1 MENPQAAAVINN
13 LRLLLDSPDLVQD
26 LLDDARA
33 DLNLT
38 KALLVDAAAYV
49 NKCLAT
55 EAALRAFFPS
65 TTDEERTD
73 CAVLTQHVGLLLA
86 EGSSRYDYFLKERWM
101 LTQLVG
107 LLLAVRAV
115 ASARSRAHLLPCV
128 LLAAFSA
135 AVLVYVSTWG
145 GVVPGLRSFVRFSVM
160 MLGFLFA
167 SDRPRGG
174 GGG

>member
-26 LLDDARA
+26 LLDDVRA

-38 KALLVDAAAYV
+38 NALLVDAAAYV

-65 TTDEERTD
+65 AMDEERTD

-86 EGSSRYDYFLKERWM
+86 EALFTSQVFLPPR
-101 LTQLVG
+101 G
-107 LLLAVRAV
+107 LGMVEFWV
-115 ASARSRAHLLPCV
+115 NPSISPDPHISPH
-128 LLAAFSA
+128 F
-135 AVLVYVSTWG
+135 
-145 GVVPGLRSFVRFSVM
+145 PSFPPISQS
-160 MLGFLFA
+160 FLFTLNFGMGG
-167 SDRPRGG
+167 DGRGW
-174 GGG
+174 

>member
-33 DLNLT
+33 DLNRT
-38 KALLVDAAAYV
+38 NDLLVDAAAYV

-65 TTDEERTD
+65 ATDEERTE
-73 CAVLTQHVGLLLA
+73 CAVLLA
-86 EGSSRYDYFLKERWM
+86 EGSAGYDYFLKKRWM
-101 LTQLVG
+101 LNQLVG

-115 ASARSRAHLLPCV
+115 ASARSRAHLLPGV

-135 AVLVYVSTWG
+135 AVVVYVSTWG
-145 GVVPGLRSFVRFSVM
+145 GVVPGLRSFVRFSIL
-160 MLGFLFA
+160 MLGFLFT

-174 GGG
+174 GG